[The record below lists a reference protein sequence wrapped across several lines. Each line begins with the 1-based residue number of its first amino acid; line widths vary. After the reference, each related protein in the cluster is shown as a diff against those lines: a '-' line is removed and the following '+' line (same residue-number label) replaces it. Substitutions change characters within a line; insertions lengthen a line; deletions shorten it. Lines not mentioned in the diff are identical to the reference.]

1 MSRRAPA
8 RRWLSAPL
16 LLLLAACSASG
27 QLEEPALPRP
37 TLAPARPLA
46 LPSGLELPVELA
58 DAAAVG
64 PRFER
69 ECAACHGLAGR
80 GDGPRAPML
89 RPPPADLTDA
99 ARMRAIAPSWLHR
112 SIVEGK
118 GGMPSW
124 GYQFD
129 RRETWD
135 LTFWAWSQALAP
147 RPGDEA
153 RFSAHCQGCH
163 DGAAAAGA
171 AWRLDHASRAAATF
185 DEELAALSGGP
196 HASLA
201 TVGAADREAALRWS
215 WTHLYRPAPPP
226 VGAGGP

>member
-1 MSRRAPA
+1 M
-8 RRWLSAPL
+8 
-16 LLLLAACSASG
+16 
-27 QLEEPALPRP
+27 
-37 TLAPARPLA
+37 LAPARPLA

-69 ECAACHGLAGR
+69 ECAACHGLTGR

-171 AWRLDHASRAAATF
+171 AGRLDHASRAAATF

-215 WTHLYRPAPPP
+215 WTRLYRPAPPP